1 MKMSLKKVIKMTVL
15 VLAGILL
22 LCSCSKEN
30 EIKEETE
37 SKEPEE
43 DRKEELVK
51 TLEFN
56 GKQMSYIRF
65 GNPEGKPFVI
75 LPGLSLKSVM
85 GSAEAIAAAY
95 DLMAK
100 EHDVYLFDHIKEV
113 KEGYSVEGMAD
124 DTFKAFELLGIK
136 NANVMGVSMGSM
148 VAQTMALKSPESVAS
163 LVLCSPTSD
172 VKNSDQTTLQTWRSL
187 AEKEDVA
194 SLMESF
200 GEMVY
205 SPAFYEKYKD
215 IIIAGGEGTSKQD
228 LSNFIH
234 LIDAIKEFDVHERLN
249 EIKCPVFVLGAGE
262 DKVLGADA
270 ALAIAEKL
278 QCEYYIYEGYG
289 HGVYDEAPDYL
300 SRIKAFLDK

>member
-1 MKMSLKKVIKMTVL
+1 
-15 VLAGILL
+15 
-22 LCSCSKEN
+22 
-30 EIKEETE
+30 
-37 SKEPEE
+37 
-43 DRKEELVK
+43 
-51 TLEFN
+51 
-56 GKQMSYIRF
+56 
-65 GNPEGKPFVI
+65 
-75 LPGLSLKSVM
+75 
-85 GSAEAIAAAY
+85 
-95 DLMAK
+95 
-100 EHDVYLFDHIKEV
+100 
-113 KEGYSVEGMAD
+113 MAD
-124 DTFKAFELLGIK
+124 DTLKAFELLGIK
-136 NANVMGVSMGSM
+136 NADVMGVSMGSM

-163 LVLCSPTSD
+163 LVLCSPTSN